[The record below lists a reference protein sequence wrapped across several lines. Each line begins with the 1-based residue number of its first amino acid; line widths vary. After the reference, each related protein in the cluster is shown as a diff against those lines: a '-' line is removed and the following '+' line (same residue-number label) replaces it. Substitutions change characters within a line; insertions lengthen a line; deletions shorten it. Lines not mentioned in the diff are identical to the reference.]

1 MPPTPLTPSDTP
13 ADDVHGEVDH
23 RSGPPSGDATHDPVL
38 EFLRLLWRVNHAM
51 ERRSRRM
58 QRTLGITGSQRT
70 LLRLVGENSGLTA
83 GALAEL
89 LYVDP
94 GTLSSSLGRLEA
106 MDLLVRDF
114 DPEDRRRVRIRLTPS
129 GEAFSAQHPETIE
142 GSVRRT
148 LAKRP
153 SEDLAA
159 TTRLLS
165 ELAEDLDAE

>member
-1 MPPTPLTPSDTP
+1 MPPSASTPPDAPDRDAREAT
-13 ADDVHGEVDH
+13 ER
-23 RSGPPSGDATHDPVL
+23 RSGPSSGEAPHDPIL

-58 QRTLGITGSQRT
+58 QRALGITGSQRT

-94 GTLSSSLGRLEA
+94 GTLSSALGRLEA
-106 MDLLVRDF
+106 MDLLARDF

-148 LAKRP
+148 LARR
-153 SEDLAA
+153 SAGDLSV